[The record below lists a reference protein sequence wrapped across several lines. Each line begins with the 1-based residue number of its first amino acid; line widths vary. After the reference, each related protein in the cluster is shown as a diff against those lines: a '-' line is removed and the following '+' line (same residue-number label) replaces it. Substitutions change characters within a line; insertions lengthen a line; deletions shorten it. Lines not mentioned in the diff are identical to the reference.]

1 MTTKQIKKVPITDLL
16 GSLGFLPEHSQKNGN
31 EFWYKSPMRKEKTPS
46 FKVTV
51 SKNTWYDFG
60 AAAGGSVVDFV
71 MAYKRCDVAEAF
83 AIIKSKNITSVTPLL
98 AAVPV
103 VHNNHPVEIRSIKT
117 LQNTVLV
124 GFLKNRGLDIE
135 IAKNYISEV
144 YYRRNGRNYFTV
156 GMMNDSNGY
165 EIRTE
170 KFKGCILSKDLT
182 TIKSEFDTVSIFEGF
197 IDFLSLLTIRK
208 IDRLKSDI
216 IILHSTSQINKAIA
230 KISNSNYNKV
240 YAFLDNDEAG
250 GLAFTKLKNSKG
262 IEVKDMRYLYDGYKD
277 LNDHLLK
284 KKQ

>member
-31 EFWYKSPMRKEKTPS
+31 EYWYKSPIRKEQTAS
-46 FKVTV
+46 FKVTI

-60 AAAGGSVVDFV
+60 AGTGGSVIDFV
-71 MAYKRCDVAEAF
+71 MAYKRCEVAEAF
-83 AIIKSKNITSVTPLL
+83 AIIRSKKITSVAPLL

-103 VHNNHPVEIRSIKT
+103 VYNNNPVELRSIKS

-135 IAKNYISEV
+135 IAKNYVNEI
-144 YYRRNGRNYFTV
+144 YYRRADRNYFTV
-156 GMMNDSNGY
+156 GMKNDSGGY
-165 EIRTE
+165 EIRTD

-182 TIKSEFDTVSIFEGF
+182 TIKNGFDTVSIFEGF

-208 IDRLKSDI
+208 IAQLKSDV
-216 IILHSTSQINKAIA
+216 IILHSTSQINKVIS
-230 KISNSNYNKV
+230 KLSNSNYNKA

-250 GLAFTKLKNSKG
+250 GLAFTKLKNSNE

-277 LNDHLLK
+277 LNDQLLK
-284 KKQ
+284 KK